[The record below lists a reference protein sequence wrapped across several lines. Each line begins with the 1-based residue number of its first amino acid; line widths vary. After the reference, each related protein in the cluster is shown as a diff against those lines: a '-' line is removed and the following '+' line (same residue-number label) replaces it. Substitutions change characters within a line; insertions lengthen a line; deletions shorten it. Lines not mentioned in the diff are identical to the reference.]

1 MSTSATSGTPA
12 PTPGSP
18 SPVGSVD
25 KALALLEVLAEAGPE
40 GRSLRDIAA
49 AAGLNKASVH
59 RLLRA
64 LLHRGFAEQSP
75 TDQRYRLGASAL
87 ELARSFGGG
96 EELPARFA
104 PALASISQQT
114 EELVHL
120 GQLDGP
126 RVLYL
131 DKVEPERTLRV
142 WSRVGRRAPAART
155 AMGRALLAA
164 DGIRAEALS
173 AFAAA
178 TGAAGTGTAGTGA
191 AGAGA
196 VWTGAPETGNAQAGA
211 VLSPARLSAVVEQ
224 AALQGWAEEVEENE
238 AGIAC
243 VGVALVRP
251 VGRSVA
257 VSVTGPLERLG
268 QARRA
273 QIGELLRETLARLA
287 PEEFTVAPRE

>member
-25 KALALLEVLAEAGPE
+25 KALALLEVLAAAGPE

-164 DGIRAEALS
+164 DGIRAESLS
-173 AFAAA
+173 AYAAA

-196 VWTGAPETGNAQAGA
+196 VWTGAPETGNAQAGE

-224 AALQGWAEEVEENE
+224 AALRGWAEEVEENE

>member
-25 KALALLEVLAEAGPE
+25 KALALLEVLAAAGPE

-75 TDQRYRLGASAL
+75 ADQRYRLGASAL

-164 DGIRAEALS
+164 DGIRAESLS
-173 AFAAA
+173 AYAAA

-196 VWTGAPETGNAQAGA
+196 VWTGAPETGNAQAGE

-224 AALQGWAEEVEENE
+224 AALRGWAEEVEENE

>member
-25 KALALLEVLAEAGPE
+25 KALALLEVLAAAGPE

-75 TDQRYRLGASAL
+75 ADQRYRLGASAL

>member
-75 TDQRYRLGASAL
+75 ADQRYRLGASAL

-96 EELPARFA
+96 EDLPARFA

-224 AALQGWAEEVEENE
+224 AALRGWAEEVEENE

>member
-1 MSTSATSGTPA
+1 DVCSS
-12 PTPGSP
+12 
-18 SPVGSVD
+18 D
-25 KALALLEVLAEAGPE
+25 L
-40 GRSLRDIAA
+40 
-49 AAGLNKASVH
+49 
-59 RLLRA
+59 
-64 LLHRGFAEQSP
+64 
-75 TDQRYRLGASAL
+75 
-87 ELARSFGGG
+87 RSFGGG

-164 DGIRAEALS
+164 DGIRAESLS
-173 AFAAA
+173 AYAAA

-196 VWTGAPETGNAQAGA
+196 VWTGAPETGNAQAGE

-224 AALQGWAEEVEENE
+224 AALRGWAEEVEENE

-257 VSVTGPLERLG
+257 VSVT
-268 QARRA
+268 
-273 QIGELLRETLARLA
+273 
-287 PEEFTVAPRE
+287 

>member
-25 KALALLEVLAEAGPE
+25 KALALLEVLAAAGPE

-75 TDQRYRLGASAL
+75 ADQRYRLGASAL

-178 TGAAGTGTAGTGA
+178 TGAAGTG
-191 AGAGA
+191 
-196 VWTGAPETGNAQAGA
+196 NAQAGA

-224 AALQGWAEEVEENE
+224 AALRGWAEEVEENE

>member
-75 TDQRYRLGASAL
+75 ADQRYRLGASAL
-87 ELARSFGGG
+87 ELARSFGSG
-96 EELPARFA
+96 EDLPARFA

-196 VWTGAPETGNAQAGA
+196 V
-211 VLSPARLSAVVEQ
+211 LSPARLSAVVEQ
-224 AALQGWAEEVEENE
+224 AALRGWAEEVEENE